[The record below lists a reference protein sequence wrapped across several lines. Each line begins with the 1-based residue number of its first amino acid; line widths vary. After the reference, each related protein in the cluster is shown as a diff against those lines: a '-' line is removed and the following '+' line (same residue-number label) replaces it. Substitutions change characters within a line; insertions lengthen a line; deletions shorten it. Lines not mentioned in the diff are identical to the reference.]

1 MRILFHQSNYGNFLN
16 YFFGEWCD
24 ETKIIFTTGFKD
36 FLKLYFCLL
45 FLFRKIEMQGSLF
58 IITGATLP
66 DSNKMK
72 FFLPLWIAEYY
83 IFCQVETLCLLT
95 DIVWNVSKYGVFS
108 SRYFAAFGLNTERYE
123 FSPNGGKY
131 GPEKTQYLDTFHAV

>member
-1 MRILFHQSNYGNFLN
+1 
-16 YFFGEWCD
+16 
-24 ETKIIFTTGFKD
+24 
-36 FLKLYFCLL
+36 
-45 FLFRKIEMQGSLF
+45 MQGSLF

-72 FFLPLWIAEYY
+72 FLLPLWIAEYY